1 MTLKEI
7 SKDFLILCAFGN
19 PREAFK
25 LYVGN
30 NFKHH
35 NAYFKGDAHS
45 LMIAMEES
53 AKENPNKIFEV
64 RQMIQDGDLVA
75 LHSYIKGTEN
85 DLEIAVVHIL
95 KFDNS
100 KIIELWDIIQPFPED
115 KVNENG
121 MF

>member
-7 SKDFLILCAFGN
+7 SKDFLTLCAFGN
-19 PREAFK
+19 PGEAFK
-25 LYVGN
+25 LYIGN

-35 NAYFKGDAHS
+35 NAYFKGDANS
-45 LMIAMEES
+45 LIIAMEES

-64 RQMIQDGDLVA
+64 RQIIQDGDLVV
-75 LHSYIKGTEN
+75 LHSYIKQAEN

-100 KIIELWDIIQPFPED
+100 KIIELWDIVQSFPED
-115 KVNENG
+115 EENENG